1 VVGDASGNA
10 KGAGVIELHGVSYK
24 AGAWNVE
31 WRDKS
36 SNAREAE
43 KLMDQIERLVLEKA
57 LEHHEIFVFTDNS
70 AFEGCYYKG
79 HSTSEELSDIVFR
92 LHKAERDGGFI
103 LHVLHISGKRMKA
116 SGVDGLSRGDLTEG
130 MMAGEDPLSF
140 IPLNRGAD
148 DLSGGLA
155 SAWVRSWWTKGIP
168 TQMIHVTGEVPLV
181 EVDKD
186 NMFELKNLHTA
197 RLWMLPPAAMEVALE
212 LLVEDRLAH
221 PHWPHVFLVPR
232 LMTHLWRRDLGK
244 EADIL
249 FNIPAGMPF
258 KGARLYE
265 PLMVAI
271 LFPLSRVPNYTG
283 PWVVKGTDVGA
294 NFERALVR
302 GFRGDPPDDPAE
314 LHELDGSMRML
325 WKDPES
331 GSRVA
336 LQQLLAWVGT
346 FPTVQKCMVRQ
357 VLQRGHKRPLSETG
371 PEGCGKRVRLNG
383 T

>member
-1 VVGDASGNA
+1 MGDASGNA
-10 KGAGVIELHGVSYK
+10 KGVAVIELHGVSYE

-36 SNAREAE
+36 SNTQEAE
-43 KLMDQIERLVLEKA
+43 NLTDRSERLVLEKA

-103 LHVLHISGKRMKA
+103 LHVLHISVKRMKA

-148 DLSGGLA
+148 DLSGGLT

-168 TQMIHVTGEVPLV
+168 SQNDSCNWGGFPLV
-181 EVDKD
+181 KVDKD
-186 NMFELKNLHTA
+186 NMFELKNLHAA

-212 LLVEDRLAH
+212 LLTEDRLAH

-249 FNIPAGMPF
+249 FNIPAGVPF
-258 KGARLYE
+258 WGARLYE
-265 PLMVAI
+265 PLTVV
-271 LFPLSRVPNYTG
+271 LFPLSHVPSYTG

-302 GFRGDPPDDPAE
+302 GFRGDLPDDPAE
-314 LHELDGSMRML
+314 LHELDGSVHML

-331 GSRVA
+331 RSRVV
-336 LQQLLAWVGT
+336 LQQLLAWAGT

-357 VLQRGHKRPLSETG
+357 VLQGGHKLPLSETG

-383 T
+383 A